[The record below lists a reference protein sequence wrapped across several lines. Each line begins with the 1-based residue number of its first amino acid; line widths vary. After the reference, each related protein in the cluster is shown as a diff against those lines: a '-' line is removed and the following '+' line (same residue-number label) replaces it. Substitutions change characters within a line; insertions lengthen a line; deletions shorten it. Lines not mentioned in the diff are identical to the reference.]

1 MSGLE
6 LIGGL
11 LGAAGT
17 AVSAVGTVASG
28 VAAKNDANFQAQQL
42 DAKSKEEMASSQR
55 EAAQSKQQADLANSR
70 AQALAASSGGGAGTD
85 APTIVKLMSDTA
97 GQGQLN
103 ADTQLYTGYSRAA
116 GFTDQASAT
125 RRTGKASLLG
135 SIFNGFG
142 QAAGGI
148 SKGISSGAFG

>member
-1 MSGLE
+1 MAALAA
-6 LIGGL
+6 IGTL
-11 LGAAGT
+11 
-17 AVSAVGTVASG
+17 VSAVGTVAGG
-28 VAAKNDANFQAQQL
+28 VAAKKDSDFQATQL
-42 DAKSKEEMASSQR
+42 DAKAKEEMASSQR
-55 EAAQSKQQADLANSR
+55 EAAQSKEQATLANSR

-116 GFTDQASAT
+116 GLTDQAAAA

-135 SIFNGFG
+135 GILGGFG
-142 QAAGGI
+142 QAASGI
-148 SKGISSGAFG
+148 SKAVTGGAFG